1 MSDDEHKIK
10 FAGGV
15 LDQTSMPTYIAGER
29 RMRRLLKAIRAIR
42 AQYGPIKVIS
52 RPRSQPL
59 AKTENTKHIDK

>member
-1 MSDDEHKIK
+1 MSEDEHKIK

-15 LDQTSMPTYIAGER
+15 LDQLSMPTYIAGER

-52 RPRSQPL
+52 TPRSQPL
-59 AKTENTKHIDK
+59 VKSENSKHINK